1 MSGLSQE
8 QFEQALQAAVA
19 AQTQQLQQQVLA
31 LQAAF
36 QNMSTSSS
44 STPTPATQFGTTGFV
59 DNEIGKLPNLRDEQG
74 FVEWAL
80 KTTAFVA
87 SQNFRAAELLRK
99 AETAVDEI
107 SEVDLT

>member
-1 MSGLSQE
+1 MYELIGDMAGLSQE

-19 AQTQQLQQQVLA
+19 AQMQQLQQQVLA

-36 QNMSTSSS
+36 QNMSTSASS
-44 STPTPATQFGTTGFV
+44 SPTPATQLGTTGFV
-59 DNEIGKLPNLRDEQG
+59 DSKIGKLPNLRDEQC

-87 SQNFRAAELLRK
+87 S
-99 AETAVDEI
+99 
-107 SEVDLT
+107 